1 MLLHYFFIVRSTIY
15 APKRLSCLRSIND
28 KINASNFRKSNN
40 HLNDQITIVTQIY
53 MHVILTFSYLEQAVE
68 INIFSIASNSEV
80 IALTEA
86 FCMNFINI

>member
-1 MLLHYFFIVRSTIY
+1 
-15 APKRLSCLRSIND
+15 
-28 KINASNFRKSNN
+28 
-40 HLNDQITIVTQIY
+40 